1 MEYAKLRDYHGST
14 ITLTEFKNFYWR
26 RYDKAEN
33 KFIKAMSNPMEAGW
47 TKVWDFTTADGKI
60 ISLTRDQLG
69 QMLIEGATPASM
81 NSGTVAV
88 LNTPFKVIVKGEGLE
103 TRYNIYLAD
112 APQTYPSTAQTY
124 PSATVA
130 PIPAMPEPKQI
141 NIDEIPF

>member
-1 MEYAKLRDYHGST
+1 MEYAKLRDYNGST
-14 ITLTEFKNFYWR
+14 ITLQEFKNFYWR

-47 TKVWDFTTADGKI
+47 TKVWDFTTEDGKL

-69 QMLIEGATPASM
+69 QMLIEGATPESM
-81 NSGTVAV
+81 SSGTIAV
-88 LNTPFKVIVKGEGLE
+88 LNIPFKVMVKGEGLE

-112 APQTYPSTAQTY
+112 KPQAPQSYPTQAPLS
-124 PSATVA
+124 
-130 PIPAMPEPKQI
+130 PIPPMTEPKQI